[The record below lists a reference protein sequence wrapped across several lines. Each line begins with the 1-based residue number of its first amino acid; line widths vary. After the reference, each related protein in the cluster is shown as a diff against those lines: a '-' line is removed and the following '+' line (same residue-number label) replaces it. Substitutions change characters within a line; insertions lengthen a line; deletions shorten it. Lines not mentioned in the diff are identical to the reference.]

1 MTMKVTFLPIDKSI
15 EVEPGTTIMAAAHEL
30 GLHINAS
37 CGGSGSCGRC
47 KVVVEQGVVRLG
59 TGPHVAAE
67 EEARGVRQAC
77 TALVEGDV
85 VVRLPG
91 QVKLQKAVMARHRA
105 KQWRYS
111 LDDLRQAGIFHPP
124 IEKYFVELPRP
135 STGENMSDG
144 ARLTHALKHQYEIRR
159 IIIPLAVMRRLRHAL
174 RQDDFRVTATLAL
187 PVREQAG
194 KSFVMNVQPGNW
206 VDRNFGLAV
215 DIGTTTVH
223 GQLLDLHSGEVLAE
237 EGSYNRQLSHGEDV
251 ISRIIFAEQ
260 EGGLQQLQEL
270 VVETINSMVRSMLA
284 TAGIGREEVSAI
296 TLAANTTM
304 THLLLGLEPDNIR
317 RSPYVPVSTVFPPI
331 RATDF
336 GLELAPHA
344 VALIYPSISSYV
356 GGDIIAGIMGAGMHI
371 SNKLTL
377 FIDIGTNAEI
387 VIGNQEWLV
396 CAACSAGPAFE
407 GGGISHG
414 MRAAPGAIIDFS
426 LQPGSLEPMIITLE
440 NQAPAGIC
448 GSGLL
453 VIIATLFEQRIIDRS
468 GKFNRQLRSKRL
480 RQGRSGYE
488 YVLVFADEAG
498 IEEDIVINEVDIDNL
513 IRTKAAIF
521 AGVKTLIEEVGLT
534 TSDLEEVILAGA
546 FGSFIDLDAAI
557 TIGLLPDIAP
567 DKVKYIGNGSLL
579 GARMS
584 ALSNHIRHDV
594 LAVVSRMTSFELSE
608 VVSYHDQYV
617 ASLFL
622 PHTDISLFPQVA
634 ARLAQEEDV
643 TS

>member
-1 MTMKVTFLPIDKSI
+1 MSQLLEILGCKYPII
-15 EVEPGTTIMAAAHEL
+15 
-30 GLHINAS
+30 
-37 CGGSGSCGRC
+37 
-47 KVVVEQGVVRLG
+47 QGPIGALND
-59 TGPHVAAE
+59 PKMVAAVS
-67 EEARGVRQAC
+67 EAGAFGLIALGYATDMESVK
-77 TALVEGDV
+77 TAVA
-85 VVRLPG
+85 
-91 QVKLQKAVMARHRA
+91 QVK
-105 KQWRYS
+105 
-111 LDDLRQAGIFHPP
+111 DLTDKPF
-124 IEKYFVELPRP
+124 
-135 STGENMSDG
+135 G
-144 ARLTHALKHQYEIRR
+144 ANLMIA
-159 IIIPLAVMRRLRHAL
+159 
-174 RQDDFRVTATLAL
+174 
-187 PVREQAG
+187 
-194 KSFVMNVQPGNW
+194 MNPN
-206 VDRNFGLAV
+206 NEAIL
-215 DIGTTTVH
+215 
-223 GQLLDLHSGEVLAE
+223 EVLAE